1 MVKAGRKFLGR
12 NIMRSKVPGA
22 HFVCQDAQLSP
33 AFIGVHPALI
43 LSLYRKYKWRPRIR
57 VRLGNASKRFFIE
70 QCDITKR

>member
-33 AFIGVHPALI
+33 AFIGVHPAHYS
-43 LSLYRKYKWRPRIR
+43 LSLPKIQMAPKDKGKIR
-57 VRLGNASKRFFIE
+57 ECF
-70 QCDITKR
+70 